1 MRSQRRHKR
10 FKLDLIAI
18 DGKMSS
24 AGKVDI
30 IDISRGGVAL
40 KAYRKLDIGK
50 ECLLTLRHGGKSINV
65 KGSVVR
71 SELSGIEERL
81 NGDRITVYSA
91 GIVFKEVP
99 EDKIKDFLQSIEH
112 DEKAEVPG
120 TAYRHPRHIR
130 LSITTPSE
138 KILNFPEHFNVIEIS
153 LRGILIQAGQGLK
166 AESMI
171 LIDFSMNACGPV
183 SFMARVASCR
193 MTKDKGQAYYETRA
207 EFIDLTERDRDL
219 LIKFID
225 CFTDEEC

>member
-1 MRSQRRHKR
+1 VRSQRRHKR

-18 DGKMSS
+18 DGRMSS

-30 IDISRGGVAL
+30 IDISQSGVAL

-50 ECLLTLRHGGKSINV
+50 ECLLTLKHGGKSINI
-65 KGSVVR
+65 KGRVVR

-81 NGDRITVYSA
+81 NGDQITVYSA
-91 GIVFKEVP
+91 GIVFKEIP
-99 EDKIKDFLQSIEH
+99 EDQIKDFLLSIKH
-112 DEKAEVPG
+112 DEKVEVPG
-120 TAYRHPRHIR
+120 TADRHTQHIQF
-130 LSITTPSE
+130 SITTPSE

-153 LRGILIQAGQGLK
+153 LNGILIQTEQGLK
-166 AESMI
+166 AENMI
-171 LIDFSMNACGPV
+171 LMDLSMHACGPV

-193 MTKDKGQAYYETRA
+193 MTKDKDQAYYETRA